1 MCSSCASVTASTSA
15 PPSNGCIATPT
26 KVADYNGIAVM
37 PVQRSAEIVNAD
49 NVSNSSAL
57 LGVAVAIAAL
67 ASLALALTSA
77 VRDRRRQLALL
88 KALGFTRRQVSATV
102 AWQATT
108 VLAVGL
114 VVGVPLGIV
123 LGRVLWDQFARQ
135 LDVVAQPAVP
145 AILIGIVVVAALVA
159 TNALAALPAHSA
171 RGVAPASALRD

>member
-1 MCSSCASVTASTSA
+1 M
-15 PPSNGCIATPT
+15 
-26 KVADYNGIAVM
+26 
-37 PVQRSAEIVNAD
+37 
-49 NVSNSSAL
+49 
-57 LGVAVAIAAL
+57 AIAAL

-77 VRDRRRQLALL
+77 VRGRRRQLALL

-145 AILIGIVVVAALVA
+145 AILIGIVVVAALA
-159 TNALAALPAHSA
+159 GDERARGAARAFGTGSRARVRPARLKSA
-171 RGVAPASALRD
+171 RD